1 MHERILVVDE
11 DWFLADMLA
20 ETFRQQGLAA
30 ATASTVAEAIAL
42 CEQDPPDLLLLDLR
56 LPDGDGWSMVTRAR
70 SLHVG
75 RPLPVVVVS
84 SSPVMRR
91 DLREY
96 AIEAYISKP
105 FRIPQLLERV
115 TGLLAA
121 G

>member
-11 DWFLADMLA
+11 DWFLADMVA
-20 ETFRQQGLAA
+20 ATFRQRGLAA
-30 ATASTVAEAIAL
+30 STASTVAEAIAL
-42 CEQDPPDLLLLDLR
+42 CEAQPPDLLLLDLR
-56 LPDGDGWSMVTRAR
+56 LPDGDGWSMVAHLRA
-70 SLHVG
+70 LHGG

-84 SSPVMRR
+84 SSPVTRR

-96 AIEAYISKP
+96 GIEAYISKP

-121 G
+121 S

>member
-20 ETFRQQGLAA
+20 ETFRQRGLAA
-30 ATASTVAEAIAL
+30 ATAGTVAEAIAL
-42 CEQDPPDLLLLDLR
+42 CEEQPPDLLLLDLR

-70 SLHVG
+70 SLHAG
-75 RPLPVVVVS
+75 PLPVVVVS
-84 SSPVMRR
+84 SSPVTRR

-115 TGLLAA
+115 TDLLAPS
-121 G
+121 